1 MVVEKFKVGSS
12 EAIYARFGQR
22 GRMLPDGLQYISSW
36 VDLNKTTCFQLM
48 ATDSPELFGD
58 WIANWSDLVDFEVMA
73 VQTSADAA
81 RS

>member
-1 MVVEKFKVGSS
+1 
-12 EAIYARFGQR
+12 
-22 GRMLPDGLQYISSW
+22 MLLDGLQYFSSW
-36 VDLNKTTCFQLM
+36 IDLKKKTCYQLM
-48 ATDSPELFGD
+48 ETDSPELFDD